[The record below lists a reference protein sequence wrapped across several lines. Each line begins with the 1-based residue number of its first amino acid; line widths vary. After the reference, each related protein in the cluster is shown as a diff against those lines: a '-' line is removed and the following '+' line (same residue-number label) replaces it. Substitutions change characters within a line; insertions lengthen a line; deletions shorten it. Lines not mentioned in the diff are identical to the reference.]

1 MKNVNKWDI
10 QDYLKTPED
19 IAHYLEAAF
28 EDGSREI
35 IATAIGDVVRAKGMV
50 DIANKAGLTREGL
63 YKPLSK
69 NGDPKLST
77 LLSVLKALD
86 LHLYCRPRE
95 KNLGMKML
103 RQDK

>member
-1 MKNVNKWDI
+1 MENVNEWDI
-10 QDYLKTPED
+10 QDYLNTPED

-35 IATAIGDVVRAKGMV
+35 IIAAIGDVVRAKGMV
-50 DIANKAGLTREGL
+50 DIASKAGITREGL
-63 YKPLSK
+63 YKSLSK

-86 LHLYCRPRE
+86 LHLYCRPIR
-95 KNLGMKML
+95 
-103 RQDK
+103 R